1 MKNESDVKEWLRY
14 ADMDILSAN
23 HLNEIQYPK
32 PLEIICYHCQQ
43 AAEKMLK
50 ALILAY
56 DGELQKTHDLGLLV
70 NELSEFVTFSE
81 DILNAAD
88 SLTPY
93 GVKIRYPQELNIK
106 EYHVSKALLDMK
118 TLYDFVASK
127 IKELQTPISIEE
139 SNNGKSI

>member
-70 NELSEFVTFSE
+70 DELSEFVTFSE

-139 SNNGKSI
+139 SNNDKNI

>member
-70 NELSEFVTFSE
+70 DELSEFVTFSE

-88 SLTPY
+88 SLTLY

>member
-1 MKNESDVKEWLRY
+1 MKNESDVKEWIRC
-14 ADMDILSAN
+14 ADMDVLSAN

-50 ALILAY
+50 ALMLAY
-56 DGELQKTHDLGLLV
+56 DGKLQKTHDLGLLV
-70 NELSEFVTFSE
+70 DKRSAFIPFSE
-81 DILNAAD
+81 DILNAAAF
-88 SLTPY
+88 LTPY

-106 EYHVSKALLDMK
+106 EYHVSKALSNMK

-127 IKELQTPISIEE
+127 IKELHTPISREE
-139 SNNGKSI
+139 SNAYKNA

>member
-70 NELSEFVTFSE
+70 DELSELVTFSE

-106 EYHVSKALLDMK
+106 EYHVLKALSDMK

-139 SNNGKSI
+139 SNNDKNI

>member
-1 MKNESDVKEWLRY
+1 MKNESDVKELLRY
-14 ADMDILSAN
+14 ADIDILSAN

-43 AAEKMLK
+43 AAEEMLK

-70 NELSEFVTFSE
+70 DELSEFVTFSE

-88 SLTPY
+88 SLTSY

-106 EYHVSKALLDMK
+106 EYHVSKALSDMK

-139 SNNGKSI
+139 SNNDKNI

>member
-23 HLNEIQYPK
+23 HLNEIQYQK

-70 NELSEFVTFSE
+70 DELSEFVTFSE

-106 EYHVSKALLDMK
+106 EYHVSKALSDMK

-139 SNNGKSI
+139 SNNDKSI

>member
-56 DGELQKTHDLGLLV
+56 DEELQKTHDLGLLV
-70 NELSEFVTFSE
+70 DELSEFVTFSE

-106 EYHVSKALLDMK
+106 EYHVSKALSDMK

-139 SNNGKSI
+139 SNNDKNI

>member
-56 DGELQKTHDLGLLV
+56 DGELQKNHDLGLLV
-70 NELSEFVTFSE
+70 DELSEFVTFSE

-106 EYHVSKALLDMK
+106 EYHVSKALSDMK
-118 TLYDFVASK
+118 TLYDFIASK

-139 SNNGKSI
+139 SNNDKNI